1 MSVPHYR
8 KYNSWGQGFVCSV
21 YCLGQ
26 FLAYSRS
33 SLNIFWKKKW
43 IILTIIIP
51 GSLVLFSSPFY
62 RCENWALEKWSK
74 VPQATQQQEEE
85 PSHMLWNKCQS
96 VQFSYSV
103 VSNSFW
109 PHGLQHT
116 RASLSIPNSWSLL
129 KFMSI
134 ESVMPSKYLIICCSL
149 LLLPSIVPS
158 IRIFSN
164 ESALCIGWPMCWSF
178 SFRIRPS
185 NEYSRLISFRMDWL
199 DLVAV

>member
-1 MSVPHYR
+1 MSVPHYI
-8 KYNSWGQGFVCSV
+8 KYTSWGQGFVCSV

-109 PHGLQHT
+109 PHGHQ
-116 RASLSIPNSWSLL
+116 ASLCITNSQSLL
-129 KFMSI
+129 KLMPVKT
-134 ESVMPSKYLIICCSL
+134 VMPSNHLILGQPL
-149 LLLPSIVPS
+149 LLLPSIFPS

-164 ESALCIGWPMCWSF
+164 ESVL
-178 SFRIRPS
+178 RI
-185 NEYSRLISFRMDWL
+185 MWL
-199 DLVAV
+199 KY